1 MATRTALSASTVTH
15 SIGVNMHIDF
25 GYQNVTTTASAINYL
40 GSESA
45 RFPDHPNDVGSGGN
59 WQRIANATGAK
70 FDAYMPDLR
79 ADGGRLPFSKIT
91 RPPMETS
98 AS

>member
-1 MATRTALSASTVTH
+1 MATRTALSASTVT
-15 SIGVNMHIDF
+15 
-25 GYQNVTTTASAINYL
+25 
-40 GSESA
+40 
-45 RFPDHPNDVGSGGN
+45 RSGGN

-79 ADGGRLPFSKIT
+79 ADGGRLPFSKIM